1 MCTSLPHRER
11 SERKLIP
18 CPRGERSERL
28 TPNPQHP
35 TPNPR
40 CERSEQLPPGPHRE
54 RSER

>member
-28 TPNPQHP
+28 TPNPQP
-35 TPNPR
+35 PPPNPR

-54 RSER
+54 RGER